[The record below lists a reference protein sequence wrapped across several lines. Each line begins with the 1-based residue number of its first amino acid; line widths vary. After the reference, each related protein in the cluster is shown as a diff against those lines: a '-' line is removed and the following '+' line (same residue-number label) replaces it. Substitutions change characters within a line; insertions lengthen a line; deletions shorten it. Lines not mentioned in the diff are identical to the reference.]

1 MMGRGRLTLRRSLPA
16 RPGALVVME
25 GSDLPD
31 PIAREARRQFERSSV
46 AVIPSLGLHPANLLV
61 VLKPPAGDAPEAL
74 TRAWG
79 AAGRKLVAE
88 GVTRATAVV
97 PENAAP
103 DNARPLV
110 LGLGRALYRFERYQE
125 NPSPLPKVGLVS
137 PSPAWSRQARAA
149 FAVLEG
155 VLLTRD
161 LVNTPAE
168 DMGPAELE
176 AAARDVARSTG
187 MKIRVLSAARCR
199 KMGMGALTAV
209 GRASTREPR
218 MIVLEHRGRPRERG
232 FFAFAGKGIVFDTG
246 GLDLKPPAGMLL
258 MKKDMGGAATVL
270 GAALALGGL
279 KVRHNLRF
287 YLAVAENAVAGN
299 AIRPGDVIT
308 ALDGTTIE
316 IANTDAEGRLVLAD
330 AIALAVREG
339 AHHVL
344 DAATLTGAAMI
355 ALGRIRVPM
364 MANRD
369 DFAARLEAAAD
380 RAGERVWRL
389 PMDPEYRDQV
399 RSKIA
404 VLKNVGKGRE
414 AGTIAAGVFL
424 EHFAAGRPWAHLDIS
439 PASWS
444 DSAGDLGPEGATGT
458 MVPTLTSLIEAL

>member
-1 MMGRGRLTLRRSLPA
+1 MLIEGSELPA
-16 RPGALVVME
+16 
-25 GSDLPD
+25 
-31 PIAREARRQFERSSV
+31 PITREARRQFERSPV
-46 AVIPSLGLHPANLLV
+46 ALVPSLGLHPAELLV
-61 VLKPPAGDAPEAL
+61 IVKAPVDDRAETL

-88 GVTRATAVV
+88 GVTKATALI
-97 PENAAP
+97 PPDAP
-103 DNARPLV
+103 TESARPIV
-110 LGLGRALYRFERYQE
+110 LGLGRALYRFDRYRKGE
-125 NPSPLPKVGLVS
+125 PALPRIGMVS
-137 PSPAWSRQARAA
+137 PSAAWSRRARAGL
-149 FAVLEG
+149 AVLEG

-168 DMGPAELE
+168 DMGPAEVE
-176 AAARDVARSTG
+176 AAAREVARLTG
-187 MKIRVLSAARCR
+187 MKIRVLGAARCR
-199 KMGMGALTAV
+199 KMGMGALSAV

-218 MIVLEHRGRPRERG
+218 MIVLEHRGRPREKG

-270 GAALALGGL
+270 GTALALGTL
-279 KVRHNLRF
+279 KVRRNLRF

-316 IANTDAEGRLVLAD
+316 IGNTDAEGRLVLAD

-369 DFAARLEAAAD
+369 DFAQRLDEAADA
-380 RAGERVWRL
+380 AGERVWRL
-389 PMDPEYRDQV
+389 PMDQEYREQV

-444 DSAGDLGPEGATGT
+444 ESASALGPEGATGT
-458 MVPTLTSLIEAL
+458 MVPTLTTLIESLRPD